1 MSWPDASASLP
12 DRLVTACLNGDMAA
26 VTTALSAGANVT
38 DDGSN
43 GCNCYCSPLQ
53 AAVAGG
59 HHDIVERLLALGANP
74 NSSPAIMF
82 LAVYSSPAVTL
93 RALIDSG
100 GDVNSSDRQLLF
112 QAVVGLHRGG
122 EERLE
127 VLLDE
132 PSLDLTAVK
141 ADHPG
146 QGTTA
151 EQFALTAARP
161 DFADRIRSEVRRC
174 WVTPRGC
181 SSTWAVCYPLRF
193 DKRRHTVSC
202 GRM

>member
-1 MSWPDASASLP
+1 M
-12 DRLVTACLNGDMAA
+12 TACLNGDMAA

-82 LAVYSSPAVTL
+82 LAVYSSPAATL

-100 GDVNSSDRQLLF
+100 GDVNGSDRQLLF
-112 QAVVGLHRGG
+112 KAVVGLHRGG

-161 DFADRIRSEVRRC
+161 AFADRIRSEVRLLGDLPFPLP
-174 WVTPRGC
+174 WC
-181 SSTWAVCYPLRF
+181 SSTWADVLPTAFRQAAQYRVMWQ
-193 DKRRHTVSC
+193 DVVH
-202 GRM
+202 GRLFFF